1 VAEVQFDGVTKVYAG
16 GVRAV
21 DDLSLTIAD
30 GEFLVLVGPSG
41 CGKTTALR
49 LLAGLE
55 QATAGCVRIGG
66 AAVDDVAPKD
76 RDVAMVFQ
84 NYALYPHM
92 KVYRNIAFGLLLR
105 ADAGWFAQA
114 LRYLFNRAA
123 FRTTVDAVRE
133 IRSKV
138 EQAADLLGIRGLLD
152 RRPQALSGGQRQR
165 VALGRAIVRSP
176 RVFLFDE
183 PLSNLD
189 ARLRVEMRAELKR
202 LHRRLQTTTVH
213 VTHDQAEAMILGDR
227 VAVMRDGR
235 IQQCGRPM
243 DVYHRPAT
251 RFVAAFVGTP
261 TMNLLPG
268 RLIRRASG
276 VWFERGAT
284 CLRFPDEMA
293 SRLADGA
300 HEEVTLGFRSE
311 AVSAAAESSPGE
323 NVLEATVTVV
333 EPLGDRTDVVMET
346 AEGERIVW
354 RSDAP
359 GSVGEGQQLAVRVD
373 LNRAHVFGS
382 GEDGVNLTL
391 DRARAA
397 AQ

>member
-1 VAEVQFDGVTKVYAG
+1 MAEVQLDRVTKVYAG

-41 CGKTTALR
+41 CGKTTTLR

-55 QATAGCVRIGG
+55 QATSGSVRIGG

-92 KVYRNIAFGLLLR
+92 TVYRNMAFGLLLR

-114 LRYLFNRAA
+114 LRYLFDRAA
-123 FRTTVDAVRE
+123 YRAAVDADRE
-133 IRSKV
+133 IRGKV

-227 VAVMRDGR
+227 VAVMKDGR

-243 DVYHRPAT
+243 DVYHRPAN
-251 RFVAAFVGTP
+251 RFVAAFIGTP

-268 RLIRRASG
+268 RLMCRAGG
-276 VWFERGAT
+276 VWFERGET
-284 CLRFPDEMA
+284 RLRLPDEMA
-293 SRLADGA
+293 SRFADGV
-300 HEEVTLGFRSE
+300 HEQVTLGFRPE
-311 AVSAAAESSPGE
+311 AVCRVAAAETDPGE
-323 NVLEATVTVV
+323 NVLETTVTVV

-346 AEGERIVW
+346 AEGDRIVW
-354 RSDAP
+354 RGDAP
-359 GSVGEGQQLAVRVD
+359 GSVCEGRRLAVRVD
-373 LNRAHVFGS
+373 MDRAHVFGS

-391 DRARAA
+391 KA
-397 AQ
+397 